1 MAVKPGGVSMELEQ
15 KEMEKLERLQ
25 RWAKS
30 NARRSFLYTL
40 ITYLGLAFVYFII
53 AFVLGWV
60 SWKELGWIVFILMAV
75 VVWCKAVYDSE
86 ANIRFLLR
94 IVEKQQKMD

>member
-1 MAVKPGGVSMELEQ
+1 
-15 KEMEKLERLQ
+15 LQ
-25 RWAKS
+25 RWSKS
-30 NARRSFLYTL
+30 NARRYFLYTL
-40 ITYLGLAFVYFII
+40 VTLLGLVFAYFIM

-60 SWKELGWIVFILMAV
+60 SWKELGWIVFLMMAV